1 MNRTQRSLGTLAWG
15 LALLLSSCQDDAQFR
30 ALNDQIRALE
40 SSQAQSKA
48 EMSRLQMQMRSLQT
62 ERDKIKEERDKLE
75 SQVKEAAN
83 ALDSVK
89 KDFENYKQQYK
100 VSIRKRAPGML
111 LEMVE
116 VEGKRFENVKI
127 RELTDSSLVFMHQA
141 GTMSVQL
148 SELKP
153 DMQARLGYQPAST
166 QAIMA
171 SRKAGEA
178 KGVDLD
184 DEFKQV
190 DQRLAEVKREM
201 AGLQRQLMDVSTAVI
216 RETNKIDGDPT
227 VHRSAEAAIRVRLNE
242 LEITHKTLNQRSQEL
257 AQQIRLSRSR

>member
-1 MNRTQRSLGTLAWG
+1 MNRIRRSVGTLAWG
-15 LALLLSSCQDDAQFR
+15 AALLLASCQDDAQFR

-40 SSQAQSKA
+40 SAQAQSKA
-48 EMSRLQMQMRSLQT
+48 EMSRLQMQMRSLQA
-62 ERDKIKEERDKLE
+62 ERDKIQAERDKLE
-75 SQVKEAAN
+75 GQMQEATN
-83 ALDSVK
+83 ALESVK

-111 LEMVE
+111 LELVE
-116 VEGKRFENVKI
+116 VEGKRFENVKV

-153 DMQARLGYQPAST
+153 DMQERLGYQPAST

-171 SRKAGEA
+171 TRKAGSTQ
-178 KGVDLD
+178 GVDLD
-184 DEFKQV
+184 GEFKQV
-190 DQRLAEVKREM
+190 DERLAEVKKEIS
-201 AGLQRQLMDVSTAVI
+201 ALQRQLQEVLTAVI

-242 LEITHKTLNQRSQEL
+242 LDVTQKTLFQRSQEL
-257 AQQIRLSRSR
+257 AHQIRMSRSR